1 MPRRIPVLTRFSPVS
16 QYLLER
22 AAGVWDATTRA
33 LASPCVQSVHGT
45 GVLTPR
51 FFFFLRSQCTD
62 SNPIVFCDGCDIGV
76 HKCCYGIRDIPE
88 GDWLCRKCSTKGGH
102 RGGPV

>member
-1 MPRRIPVLTRFSPVS
+1 MRVGVSLRAKCARHRRVDTAVL
-16 QYLLER
+16 
-22 AAGVWDATTRA
+22 
-33 LASPCVQSVHGT
+33 C
-45 GVLTPR
+45 
-51 FFFFLRSQCTD
+51 FLRSQCTD